1 MNKGWID
8 KHKKEDK
15 YFRSFYFVFLASII
29 LTVYIANSK
38 RRSKIKGGKEISYLI
53 LKRGDIVQ

>member
-1 MNKGWID
+1 MNKAWID

-38 RRSKIKGGKEISYLI
+38 RRSKI
-53 LKRGDIVQ
+53 